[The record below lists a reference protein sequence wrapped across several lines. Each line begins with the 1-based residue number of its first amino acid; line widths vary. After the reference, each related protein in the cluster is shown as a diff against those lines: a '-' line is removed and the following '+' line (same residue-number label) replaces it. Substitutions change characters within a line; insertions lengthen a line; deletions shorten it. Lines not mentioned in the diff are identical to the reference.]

1 MWNEAA
7 VFEVLVQSNTCTQA
21 ALKRLAWVSRA
32 ARSAVDA
39 RLVSRRGAT
48 VGAYTR
54 GLAEIGHE
62 RVRSVRLS
70 HVSDSLQHAW
80 ALFKALECCRRLED
94 LDLSRFEV
102 MATGYHERERFR
114 AAVVRMLT
122 SEAFPA
128 LQRVRLWEESYV
140 ELADVVAVA
149 AQTPRLC
156 ALHAGRVRLHAALD
170 ADLTQLAGLRSL
182 KIGECLLAGCVLSW
196 VAKLVTSCRLEH
208 LALSVQSAWR
218 GFRETTEPVDMP
230 KNTTLR
236 ELRLKSC
243 DIKTEAQATLLAGV
257 LRALPELRVCDLAD
271 NAFGAHS
278 GGLVLEA
285 LGTCTE
291 LRELDVSECD
301 LDGTCVKALVNIPA
315 KLLALRSFK
324 MKDVLLQNDERQ
336 VMAAFSKAPRLCVVE
351 FGDTPSSSAA
361 LLALQP
367 LAPVLEVLHLQN
379 KYMALGCATTIA
391 QVLAHACNT
400 CGCATTISQFFARAG
415 CIFGWGEQR

>member
-7 VFEVLVQSNTCTQA
+7 VFEVLVQSNTCTRVTLQ
-21 ALKRLAWVSRA
+21 LLARVSRA

-39 RLVSRRGAT
+39 HVVSRPGAT

-54 GLAEIGHE
+54 GLAKIGHA

-70 HVSDSLQHAW
+70 HASYNLQHAQ
-80 ALFKALECCRRLED
+80 ALFEALGCCRRLED
-94 LDLSRFEV
+94 LDLSGFEV
-102 MATGYHERERFR
+102 MATGDYERGRFR
-114 AAVVRMLT
+114 AAVARMLT

-128 LQRVRLWEESYV
+128 LRRVRLWEGSSV

-156 ALHAGRVRLHAALD
+156 ALHAGRVRLHAAPD

-182 KIGECLLAGCVLSW
+182 KIGECLLPGCVLPW

-208 LALSVQSAWR
+208 LALSVKPVHA
-218 GFRETTEPVDMP
+218 GFREATEPMAVP
-230 KNTTLR
+230 ENRTLR

-243 DIKTEAQATLLAGV
+243 EIDTAQQAQLLVLV
-257 LRALPELRVCDLAD
+257 LRALPKLRVCDLAD

-291 LRELDVSECD
+291 LRELDVRDCD
-301 LDGTCVKALVNIPA
+301 LDGTCVEALVNIPA

-324 MKDVLLQNDERQ
+324 MKNVLLQNDERR
-336 VMAAFSKAPRLCVVE
+336 VMAAFSKAPKLLAVE
-351 FGDTPSSSAA
+351 FGDYLSSPAA
-361 LLALQP
+361 LLALGP
-367 LAPVLEVLHLQN
+367 LAPVLEVLDLKY
-379 KYMALGCATTIA
+379 KYMSLGCATTIA
-391 QVLAHACNT
+391 EVLFCV
-400 CGCATTISQFFARAG
+400 GCS
-415 CIFGWGEQR
+415 